1 MSSGNGTPHPY
12 SVSMSQIQRA
22 NLLHL
27 HQLAAALGQGQRFLD
42 AYREIVRRLQRDPRV
57 FGEALYSLPALK
69 LEVRQAVV
77 APIVVDFAVHNE
89 QQVVFIRG
97 FKVLSK

>member
-1 MSSGNGTPHPY
+1 
-12 SVSMSQIQRA
+12 
-22 NLLHL
+22 
-27 HQLAAALGQGQRFLD
+27 
-42 AYREIVRRLQRDPRV
+42 V

-97 FKVLSK
+97 FKVLSQ